1 MTNVTLLKNGNYL
14 QNTTDVV
21 ELTQVQYIAYMVI
34 GIPSWLL
41 YILVITLLIIS
52 SNTVFRTAYF
62 KLVILIGLAVGI
74 LRNILITMIS

>member
-62 KLVILIGLAVGI
+62 KLVILIGLAVGFS
-74 LRNILITMIS
+74 LYILITTIS